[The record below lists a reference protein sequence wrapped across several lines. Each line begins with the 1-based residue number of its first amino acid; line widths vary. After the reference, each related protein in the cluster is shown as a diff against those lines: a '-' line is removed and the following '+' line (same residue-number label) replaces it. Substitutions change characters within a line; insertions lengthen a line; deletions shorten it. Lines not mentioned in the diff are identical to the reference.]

1 MAAQAKRVPLPAILL
16 ANDLLDGDVAFAFV
30 DGAGPLA
37 WTRDPALA
45 LVAAD
50 DAAERAFFEEVD
62 ADDAAAD
69 RLEAFAAT
77 ELRGNKVVDAYLVD
91 VAIESGSP
99 VPRHFRERFK
109 TLGPSNRPDLGK
121 QAGEGIASAPKG

>member
-16 ANDLLDGDVAFAFV
+16 ANDLLDGDVVFAFI
-30 DGAGPLA
+30 DGAAPLA

-50 DAAERAFFEEVD
+50 DAAAEK
-62 ADDAAAD
+62 
-69 RLEAFAAT
+69 LEAFAAA

>member
-1 MAAQAKRVPLPAILL
+1 MAAATKRVPLPAILL
-16 ANDLLDGDVAFAFV
+16 ANDLLDGDVVFAT
-30 DGAGPLA
+30 DGEGAALA
-37 WTRDPALA
+37 WTRDPARA

-50 DAAERAFFEEVD
+50 DG
-62 ADDAAAD
+62 AAD
-69 RLEAFAAT
+69 RLEAFAAA

-91 VAIESGSP
+91 VAIEGGRP

-121 QAGEGIASAPKG
+121 QAGEGIASAPKD

>member
-1 MAAQAKRVPLPAILL
+1 MATTTKRVPLPAILL
-16 ANDLLDGDVAFAFV
+16 ANDLLDGDVVFAAAG
-30 DGAGPLA
+30 DAGALI
-37 WTRDPALA
+37 WTRDPAPA

-50 DAAERAFFEEVD
+50 EAAAE
-62 ADDAAAD
+62 
-69 RLEAFAAT
+69 RLEAFAAA

-91 VAIESGSP
+91 VSIESGHP